1 MHAGAVAFGVALTG
15 DGQHAGEHRRLLT
28 ERPRPVVRD
37 AIQDRDHCAVRRTH
51 RAWRRGLR
59 AVHHIR
65 QPGDPVPYG
74 RNDLR
79 PPFRPLHYL
88 PVGRHLGRA
97 RPRAGAPGGAARLPG
112 ALDRERGVSAPRRA
126 SLRQL
131 VERRE
136 GLVVPG
142 AYDALSAR
150 LVEQAGFPA
159 VYMTG
164 FGVSASRLGLPDL
177 GFAGLAEMA
186 DQARNLAAAVSIPLI
201 ADADTGYGSALQVRR
216 TVQQYEAAGV
226 AALHIED
233 QVAPKRCGHLSGK
246 QVVPVDEFAGRIR
259 AAVDARTDPDLLI
272 IARTDAIAVTGFED
286 AVDRAAAAARA
297 GADVLFVEAPTS
309 DAEIEVLP
317 RRLDRPLL
325 FNYAPSG
332 RTPLVPFARLRE
344 LGYAI
349 VILPVDLLFV
359 ATRAMQRALAELRDR
374 GAGAPDPH
382 LSVSFQEFLDLIG
395 LREHVARGQQY

>member
-1 MHAGAVAFGVALTG
+1 VSG
-15 DGQHAGEHRRLLT
+15 RR
-28 ERPRPVVRD
+28 
-37 AIQDRDHCAVRRTH
+37 AA
-51 RAWRRGLR
+51 LR
-59 AVHHIR
+59 A
-65 QPGDPVPYG
+65 
-74 RNDLR
+74 
-79 PPFRPLHYL
+79 
-88 PVGRHLGRA
+88 
-97 RPRAGAPGGAARLPG
+97 
-112 ALDRERGVSAPRRA
+112 
-126 SLRQL
+126 L
-131 VERRE
+131 VERRQ

-142 AYDALSAR
+142 AYDAVSAR

-177 GFAGLAEMA
+177 GFAGLAEMV
-186 DQARNLAAAVSIPLI
+186 DQARNLAAAVSIPVI

-233 QVAPKRCGHLSGK
+233 QVAPKRCGHLAGK
-246 QVVPVDEFAGRIR
+246 QVVPAEEFVGRIR
-259 AAVDARTDPDLLI
+259 AAVEARTDPDLLV
-272 IARTDAIAVTGFED
+272 IARTDAIAVTGFDD
-286 AVDRAAAAARA
+286 AVARAEAAARA

-309 DAEIEVLP
+309 ETEIEALP

-332 RTPLVPFARLRE
+332 RSPLPPFAHLRA

-374 GAGAPDPH
+374 DATPRGPEQV
-382 LSVSFQEFLDLIG
+382 VSFQEFLELIG
-395 LREHVARGQQY
+395 LREQLTLGERC